1 MLIKEWTFANAFIL
15 AVLIISLYPGFGGN
29 MVEAKGTGGITY
41 VTVPAEL
48 SRVLYGFWPYWTS
61 SSYAP
66 DWREVTHVAFFDIPV
81 SSDGSIDTSHI
92 GDYYYSVRNEAHS
105 HGARVLLTFT
115 CFDHDT
121 QDRVLA
127 YHKVA
132 LVRNIVS
139 AVEEYGADG
148 AVIDFE
154 FIRSTNSLTGK
165 SNSYYVEWFFNYLH
179 DELKKV
185 NPMYEVAV
193 AVTGSV
199 EDVFRNSR
207 LARYLDYVFL
217 MGYDYHWAGAPNT
230 GAVAPFDDPNQ
241 FDVLDSIGILLKYY
255 PREKIVLGA
264 PLYGYDWPAS
274 SASPGASTLG
284 LGSAVLV
291 KYAVPNAQKYGRHWD
306 GSSHSPY
313 YYYKGSDGHWHQCWY
328 DDDQSIGIKF
338 DYANRAGLA
347 GGGFWA
353 LGYEGTSDVWT
364 SIWETV
370 NLSLAVPRGL
380 RVTEGDD
387 GMGYSIGS
395 HSGFSPAGTGEV
407 DVRVSNP
414 GDESEGTALAALLLP
429 VGAGGKVKAYGWG
442 FSDAAVP
449 AGSTTTVPVRVRV
462 LGSIGAG
469 TYNLTVYRLWDGLN
483 RSEVKATPVAWTLVD
498 VSPRFSYS
506 ISVPQVVTEG
516 SRFEVNVTV
525 SNTGDPVIHNVT
537 VTLSLPGE
545 LSTDNPPEESLAY
558 LDPATDHLL
567 YGLGVNHTF
576 SWNVTATTP
585 GLGVIEVTVHTNDG
599 GSVTISRQISV
610 QPKNPPRVVI
620 NEIMYWP
627 SQGDDGYGEWVE
639 LYNPNDFEVD
649 VSGWWLGSGSG
660 GYTFPTGTVIPAKGF
675 LVVAK
680 DSDWLIGRYSTEP
693 RFDGSA
699 VYGNAS
705 FILDDG
711 GGSVSLKSAGG
722 AVVDSVTYSPSWG
735 GSGDGKSIERKDP
748 AGDSND
754 PSNWAESA
762 VDGGTPTYQN
772 SVAVPFFGGLWIVG
786 LAILAALT
794 LYRRR

>member
-1 MLIKEWTFANAFIL
+1 VAIKGRPFVNAFIL
-15 AVLIISLYPGFGGN
+15 AVLVISLHPGFVSN
-29 MVEAKGTGGITY
+29 MVEARGAGGVIY
-41 VTVPAEL
+41 ITVPVEL

-61 SSYAP
+61 GSYAP
-66 DWREVTHVAFFDIPV
+66 DWPEVTHVAFFDIPV
-81 SSDGSIDTSHI
+81 GSDGSIDTAHI
-92 GDYYYSVRNEAHS
+92 GDYYYSIRDEAHS
-105 HGARVLLTFT
+105 HGAKVLLTFT
-115 CFDHDT
+115 CFDHDA

-165 SNSYYVEWFFNYLH
+165 SNSHYVEWFFNYLH
-179 DELKKV
+179 DELKKA
-185 NPMYEVAV
+185 NPKYEVAV

-199 EDVFRNSR
+199 ENVFRNSR

-241 FDVLDSIGILLKYY
+241 FDVLDSINILLKYY
-255 PREKIVLGA
+255 PREKIILGA

-274 SASPGASTLG
+274 STSPGASTLG
-284 LGSAVLV
+284 SGKAVLI

-306 GSSHSPY
+306 SNSHSPY

-328 DDDQSIGIKF
+328 DDDQSLGIKF
-338 DYANRAGLA
+338 DYANRLGLA

-353 LGYEGTSDVWT
+353 LGYEGTSNVWT
-364 SIWETV
+364 RVWDTV
-370 NLSLAVPRGL
+370 NRSLAVPRGL
-380 RVTEGDD
+380 KVTAGDD
-387 GMGYSIGS
+387 GMEYSITS

-407 DVRVSNP
+407 DVKVSNP
-414 GDESEGTALAALLLP
+414 GGESKHTVLAALLLP
-429 VGAGGKVKAYGWG
+429 AGAGGGTKTYGWG
-442 FSDAAVP
+442 FNDVTVP
-449 AGSTTTVPVRVRV
+449 AGSSTTVPIRVRV
-462 LGSIGAG
+462 LGRIGAG
-469 TYNLTVYRLWDGLN
+469 TYNLTVYRVWGGLN
-483 RSEVKATPVAWTLVD
+483 RSEVSAAPVVWTLVN

-506 ISVPQVVTEG
+506 FSAPQVVTEG
-516 SRFEVNVTV
+516 SRFGVNLTV
-525 SNTGDPVIHNVT
+525 SNIGDPVIHNVT
-537 VTLSLPGE
+537 VSLSLPGE
-545 LSTDNPPEESLAY
+545 LSTDNPLKESIAY

-576 SWNVTATTP
+576 SWNVTATGP
-585 GLGVIEVTVHTNDG
+585 GLGVLEVVIHTDDG
-599 GSVTISRQISV
+599 GSVTVSRRISV

-649 VSGWWLGSGSG
+649 VSGWWLKTESG

-680 DSDWLIGRYSTEP
+680 DSDWLISRYSIEP

-699 VYGNAS
+699 VYGDAPFVLNDS
-705 FILDDG
+705 GDT
-711 GGSVSLKSAGG
+711 VSLKSAGG
-722 AVVDSVTYSPSWG
+722 ALVDSVTYDPSWG
-735 GSGDGKSIERKDP
+735 GNGDGKSIERKDP
-748 AGDSND
+748 SGGSND
-754 PSNWAESA
+754 PSNWAEST
-762 VDGGTPTYQN
+762 VNGGTPTYQN
-772 SVAVPFFGGLWIVG
+772 SVAVPFFGGFWVVG